1 MCLVWVFN
9 IAHAFIMGPFVLI
22 KLFLHIVFQ
31 KPYSIPSLT
40 VVRVRRVVVPRAPR
54 VLVRRLQLDLLLGGR
69 GVLVVLLLQVIFLGD
84 RFLGFYSVVS

>member
-40 VVRVRRVVVPRAPR
+40 VVRVRRVVVPPAR

-69 GVLVVLLLQVIFLGD
+69 GVLVVLLLQIIFLGD

>member
-9 IAHAFIMGPFVLI
+9 IAHAFIRGPFVLI
-22 KLFLHIVFQ
+22 KLFLHVVFQ

-40 VVRVRRVVVPRAPR
+40 VVRVRRVVVPPAR

-69 GVLVVLLLQVIFLGD
+69 GVLVVLLLQIIFLGD